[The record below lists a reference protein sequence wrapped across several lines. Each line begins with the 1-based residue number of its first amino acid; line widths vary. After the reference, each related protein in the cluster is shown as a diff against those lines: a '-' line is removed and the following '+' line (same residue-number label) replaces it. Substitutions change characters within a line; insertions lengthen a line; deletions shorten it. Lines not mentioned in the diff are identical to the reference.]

1 MLVTWMSFA
10 SVSRESRRGILIMLE
25 THIIISSLIFHL
37 VLLHL
42 RLASLMDLTIAHII
56 MVD

>member
-1 MLVTWMSFA
+1 
-10 SVSRESRRGILIMLE
+10 MLE
-25 THIIISSLIFHL
+25 THIIMSSLIFHL

-42 RLASLMDLTIAHII
+42 RLASIMDLTIAHII